1 MSRWYVLHIKPYI
14 PAGSHTYSSRSSFS
28 ASTSARKS
36 SSRYTLAR
44 LSVAAHLSSVAAA
57 IANVRRHQKALESFY
72 ALGPTTADRIMA
84 KYSIF
89 PRQRLEALSPK
100 TVLALTAELS
110 TMTIENDARKIV
122 QENIRRLKDMGAY
135 RGRRH
140 AMGLPV
146 RGQRA
151 RNQNMTSAKLN
162 RLERRG

>member
-1 MSRWYVLHIKPYI
+1 MVCPFPLIHACHSEHTLTLLGFHSRCQLRREK
-14 PAGSHTYSSRSSFS
+14 ARQGTYWPC
-28 ASTSARKS
+28 
-36 SSRYTLAR
+36 
-44 LSVAAHLSSVAAA
+44 LSLDAHLSSVATA
-57 IANVRRHQKALESFY
+57 ITNVRQHQKALESFY

-162 RLERRG
+162 RMERRG

>member
-1 MSRWYVLHIKPYI
+1 MVFLLGINFGEK
-14 PAGSHTYSSRSSFS
+14 
-28 ASTSARKS
+28 K
-36 SSRYTLAR
+36 L
-44 LSVAAHLSSVAAA
+44 VK
-57 IANVRRHQKALESFY
+57 KALESFY
-72 ALGPTTADRIMA
+72 ALGPQVSQRIMA

-89 PRQRLEALSPK
+89 PRQRLETLSPK

-110 TMTIENDARKIV
+110 MMTIENDAKKILHD
-122 QENIRRLKDMGAY
+122 NIKRLKDMGAY

-151 RNQNMTSAKLN
+151 RNQNATAHKLN